1 MYRNYEPE
9 RIYSYFLI
17 SFNSAQWFKTFWTV
31 FILPPLRLCW
41 PGRKQYFS
49 VSTPVS
55 RPLSLKHVW
64 HSNRHDSFRDGIY
77 RHIQATSFQ
86 ESGATVK
93 RVSEFVARRTAHV
106 ACIFFFLLTE
116 LIAGRVEV
124 RCSRWAVGLTS
135 VCGDIQSWTTQQ
147 SWNAC
152 LFWNWIAALG
162 WSSVTL

>member
-1 MYRNYEPE
+1 MSRISSVSTLFFFAPGASNLMYRNYELE

-64 HSNRHDSFRDGIY
+64 HSNRHDSF
-77 RHIQATSFQ
+77 
-86 ESGATVK
+86 
-93 RVSEFVARRTAHV
+93 
-106 ACIFFFLLTE
+106 
-116 LIAGRVEV
+116 
-124 RCSRWAVGLTS
+124 
-135 VCGDIQSWTTQQ
+135 
-147 SWNAC
+147 
-152 LFWNWIAALG
+152 
-162 WSSVTL
+162 